1 LDPLTIILMLMAA
14 LLHAGWHSLVKAGG
28 DQMATLAG
36 MGMVASV
43 AALAAL
49 PFVPLPPPA
58 VWPVLAVSVALH
70 VGYKLCLSH
79 AYAHGDLG
87 EAFPLARGM
96 VPLFATAIAL
106 MTLGQ
111 VPSPGQALGIAA
123 VSAGILAV
131 MLDRQGRRGRRSRAN
146 WRLWAAAAGAG
157 LAVAGY
163 SVLDAYG
170 IRVFG
175 DWRGFTAWLIVID
188 NIVFLGT
195 SRLARGPALWR
206 DLMAIKGR
214 VLASG
219 ALGLASFCVFL
230 WALSR
235 GPVGAVSALRE
246 TSILFA
252 IGLGVLLHH
261 EALSAARL
269 AGAVL
274 MILGVLA
281 IAASN

>member
-1 LDPLTIILMLMAA
+1 LDHLTITLMLLAA
-14 LLHAGWHSLVKAGG
+14 LLHAGWHSLVKGG
-28 DQMATLAG
+28 DDQMVTLAG

-49 PFVPLPPPA
+49 PLVPLPPAA
-58 VWPVLAVSVALH
+58 VWPVLAASVALH
-70 VGYKLCLSH
+70 VGYKLCLSR

-96 VPLFATAIAL
+96 VPLFATAIAYT
-106 MTLGQ
+106 TLGQ
-111 VPSPGQALGIAA
+111 VPSTGQALGIAA

-131 MLDRQGRRGRRSRAN
+131 MLDHQGRRGAAN

-175 DWRGFTAWLIVID
+175 DWLGFTAWLIVVD
-188 NIVFLGT
+188 NIAFLAT
-195 SRLARGPALWR
+195 SRLARGSALWR
-206 DLMAIKGR
+206 DLLAMKGR

-246 TSILFA
+246 TSMLFA
-252 IGLGVLLHH
+252 IALGALLHH
-261 EALSAARL
+261 EGLSPARL
-269 AGAVL
+269 GGAAL
-274 MILGVLA
+274 MVLGVAA

>member
-1 LDPLTIILMLMAA
+1 MDSLTIILMLLAA
-14 LLHAGWHSLVKAGG
+14 LLHAGWHSLVKSGA
-28 DQMATLAG
+28 DQMVTLAG
-36 MGMVASV
+36 MGMVASLAAV
-43 AALAAL
+43 AALPL
-49 PFVPLPPPA
+49 VPVPPPA

-70 VGYKLCLSH
+70 VGYKLCLSR

-96 VPLFATAIAL
+96 VPLFATVIAL
-106 MTLGQ
+106 TTLGQ
-111 VPSPGQALGIAA
+111 VPSTGQALGIGA

-131 MLDRQGRRGRRSRAN
+131 MLDRQTQAN
-146 WRLWAAAAGAG
+146 WRLWMAAAGAG

-170 IRVFG
+170 IQVFG
-175 DWRGFTAWLIVID
+175 DWLGFTAWLIVID
-188 NIVFLGT
+188 NIVFLAT
-195 SRLARGPALWR
+195 SRLARGAALWR
-206 DLMAIKGR
+206 HLGAMKGR

-246 TSILFA
+246 VSMLFA
-252 IGLGVLLHH
+252 IGLGALLHQ

-269 AGAVL
+269 AGALL
-274 MILGVLA
+274 MVLGVVA

>member
-1 LDPLTIILMLMAA
+1 LDPLTVILMLLAA
-14 LLHAGWHSLVKAGG
+14 MLHAGWHSLVKSGA
-28 DQMATLAG
+28 DQMVTLAG
-36 MGMVASV
+36 MGTVASV
-43 AALAAL
+43 AAVAAL
-49 PFVPLPPPA
+49 PFVPSPPPA
-58 VWPVLAVSVALH
+58 VGPVLAVSVALH
-70 VGYKLCLSH
+70 VGYKLCLSR

-96 VPLFATAIAL
+96 VPLFATAIAF
-106 MTLGQ
+106 TALGQ
-111 VPSPGQALGIAA
+111 VPSTGQALGIGA
-123 VSAGILAV
+123 VSTGILAV
-131 MLDRQGRRGRRSRAN
+131 MLDRQGRAN

-163 SVLDAYG
+163 SGLDAYG

-175 DWRGFTAWLIVID
+175 DWLGFTAWLIVLD
-188 NIVFLGT
+188 NVVFLGT
-195 SRLARGPALWR
+195 TRLTRGPALWR
-206 DLMAIKGR
+206 DLLAMKGR

-235 GPVGAVSALRE
+235 APVGAVSALRE
-246 TSILFA
+246 TSMLFA

-261 EALSAARL
+261 GAVSAARL

-274 MILGVLA
+274 MILGVVA

>member
-1 LDPLTIILMLMAA
+1 LDHLTITLMLLAA
-14 LLHAGWHSLVKAGG
+14 LLHAGWHSPVKGG
-28 DQMATLAG
+28 DDQMVTLAG

-49 PFVPLPPPA
+49 PLVPLPPAA
-58 VWPVLAVSVALH
+58 VWPVLAASVALH
-70 VGYKLCLSH
+70 VGYKLCLSR
-79 AYAHGDLG
+79 AYAHGDLS

-96 VPLFATAIAL
+96 VPLFATAIAYT
-106 MTLGQ
+106 TLGQ
-111 VPSPGQALGIAA
+111 VPSTGQALGIAA

-131 MLDRQGRRGRRSRAN
+131 MLDHQGRRGAAN

-175 DWRGFTAWLIVID
+175 DWLGFTAWLIVVD
-188 NIVFLGT
+188 NIAFLAT
-195 SRLARGPALWR
+195 SRLARGSALWR
-206 DLMAIKGR
+206 DLLAMKGR

-246 TSILFA
+246 RACCSPSR
-252 IGLGVLLHH
+252 
-261 EALSAARL
+261 SARCCTTKACRRRGL
-269 AGAVL
+269 AGPR
-274 MILGVLA
+274 
-281 IAASN
+281 

>member
-1 LDPLTIILMLMAA
+1 MLLAA
-14 LLHAGWHSLVKAGG
+14 LLHAGWHSLVKAGS
-28 DQMATLAG
+28 DQMVTMAG
-36 MGMVASV
+36 MGTVASV
-43 AALAAL
+43 AAIAAL
-49 PFVPLPPPA
+49 PFVPPPPPA
-58 VWPVLAVSVALH
+58 AWPVLAVSVALH
-70 VGYKLCLSH
+70 VGYKLCLAR

-106 MTLGQ
+106 ATLGQ
-111 VPSPGQALGIAA
+111 IPSAGQALGIGA

-131 MLDRQGRRGRRSRAN
+131 MLDRSGRPN
-146 WRLWAAAAGAG
+146 WRLWAAATGAG
-157 LAVAGY
+157 MAVAGY

-175 DWRGFTAWLIVID
+175 DWLGFTAWLIVID
-188 NIVFLGT
+188 NVVFLAT
-195 SRLARGPALWR
+195 SRLVRGPTLWR
-206 DLMAIKGR
+206 DLVAEKAR

-219 ALGLASFCVFL
+219 TLGLASFCVFL

-246 TSILFA
+246 TSMLFA
-252 IGLGVLLHH
+252 IALGVLLHQ

-274 MILGVLA
+274 MIVGVVA
-281 IAASN
+281 IAASK

>member
-1 LDPLTIILMLMAA
+1 MDPLTITLMLLAA
-14 LLHAGWHSLVKAGG
+14 LLHAGWHSVVKAGA
-28 DQMATLAG
+28 DQMVTLAG
-36 MGMVASV
+36 MGMVASL
-43 AALAAL
+43 AATAAL
-49 PFVPLPPPA
+49 PFVPVPPPA
-58 VWPVLAVSVALH
+58 VWPVLALSVTLH
-70 VGYKLCLSH
+70 VGYKLCLSR

-106 MTLGQ
+106 ATLGQ
-111 VPSPGQALGIAA
+111 IPSTGQALGIGA

-131 MLDRQGRRGRRSRAN
+131 MLDRPRRRDRAN

-163 SVLDAYG
+163 SVLDSYG

-175 DWRGFTAWLIVID
+175 DWLGFTAWLIVID

-195 SRLARGPALWR
+195 SRLARGPLLWR
-206 DLMAIKGR
+206 ELIATKWR

-219 ALGLASFCVFL
+219 AFGLASFCVFL

-246 TSILFA
+246 TSMLFA
-252 IGLGVLLHH
+252 IVLGVLVHH
-261 EALSAARL
+261 ETLSAARL
-269 AGAVL
+269 AGVVL
-274 MILGVLA
+274 MILGVVA
-281 IAASN
+281 IAAAK